1 MIKESAMQSED
12 MRLDGNEAGG
22 SLSEIFVPEMTA
34 SRVTCAGCN
43 RAHPMATLLRYGQDM
58 GLILRC
64 PSCNTAMLR
73 MVRVREQ
80 LHVDVSGTSFITVD
94 AVST

>member
-1 MIKESAMQSED
+1 MQSED
-12 MRLDGNEAGG
+12 IRLDGNEAGG
-22 SLSEIFVPEMTA
+22 TLSEIFVPEMTA
-34 SRVTCAGCN
+34 ARVTCIGC
-43 RAHPMATLLRYGQDM
+43 RRVHPMATLLRYGQEM

-73 MVRVREQ
+73 MVRVRER

-94 AVST
+94 AVPT

>member
-1 MIKESAMQSED
+1 MQSED

-34 SRVTCAGCN
+34 ARVTCVGCSS
-43 RAHPMATLLRYGQDM
+43 AHTMATLLRYGQEM
-58 GLILRC
+58 GVILRC
-64 PSCNTAMLR
+64 PTCNTAMLR
-73 MVRVREQ
+73 MVRVRDR

-94 AVST
+94 AVSS